1 MKEKVIPY
9 LKKNALLLSVLFVGV
24 LILIALILNLT
35 QGGFWI
41 ISGMNGK
48 NAYEL
53 AVENGFTGTRQ
64 EWLSSLTGANGT
76 NGADGTDGKNGKNG
90 KSAYEIACDNGFVG
104 SVEEWLLSLQFGKK
118 GEDGKDGVNGIN
130 GKDGKN
136 GRDGV
141 DGKDGLGID
150 GAHIDKRGRLIIT
163 LSNGESI
170 DAGYVGT
177 GDFKTD
183 YDLAVEA
190 GYDKTIHQWLCSYND
205 GTRDGVSVKDVQYNQ
220 MNELIVTLNDGS
232 TLNAGVVA
240 QDEFEADSS
249 DAYGFTPCFEMVVL
263 NSDKT
268 ALNLRATPDITN
280 GIIVT
285 AISNGTSGLAELV
298 CIGKGTVDGDLFYR
312 FCYNGTVCYAKAK
325 FFHPK
330 YETSA
335 E

>member
-9 LKKNALLLSVLFVGV
+9 LKKNALLLSVLFVGI

-64 EWLSSLTGANGT
+64 EWLNSLTGANGT
-76 NGADGTDGKNGKNG
+76 NGADGTDGKNG

-104 SVEEWLLSLQFGKK
+104 SVEEWLLSLQFGEK
-118 GEDGKDGVNGIN
+118 GADGKDGVNGIN

-141 DGKDGLGID
+141 DGKDGLGIVN
-150 GAHIDKRGRLIIT
+150 AHINDRGRLIIT

-205 GTRDGVSVKDVQYNQ
+205 GTRDGVSVKDVQYNK

-263 NSDKT
+263 NSDT
-268 ALNLRATPDITN
+268 TSLYLRATPDVTN
-280 GIIVT
+280 GIKVT
-285 AISNGTSGLAELV
+285 SITNGTSGSAELV
-298 CIGKGTVDGDLFYR
+298 CIGAGTVDGDLFYR
-312 FCYNGTVCYAKAK
+312 FCYNGTECYAKAK
-325 FFHPK
+325 FFHAK

>member
-1 MKEKVIPY
+1 MKEKIIPY
-9 LKKNALLLSVLFVGV
+9 LKKNVLLLSILLVGL
-24 LILIALILNLT
+24 LILVALILNLT

-53 AVENGFTGTRQ
+53 AVENGFVGTRQ
-64 EWLSSLTGANGT
+64 EWLDSLSGT
-76 NGADGTDGKNGKNG
+76 NGVNGTDGKNG

-104 SVEEWLLSLQFGKK
+104 SVEEWLLSLQFGEK

-170 DAGYVGT
+170 DAGYVGA

-190 GYDKTIHQWLCSYND
+190 GYDKTLHQWLCSYND
-205 GTRDGVSVKDVQYNQ
+205 GTRDGVSVKDVQYNP
-220 MNELIVTLNDGS
+220 MNELIVALNDGS

-240 QDEFEADSS
+240 QDEFEADPS

-263 NSDKT
+263 NSDTTSLK
-268 ALNLRATPDITN
+268 LRATPDITN
-280 GIIVT
+280 GALVT
-285 AISNGTSGLAELV
+285 IISNNVEPAELV
-298 CIGKGTVDGDLFYR
+298 CIGKGTVEENGDLFYR